1 MTKLEIYCMSLYNSN
16 YEIIKNL
23 GYKPVG
29 LKNNDLSR
37 YADIKIYD
45 IIDYTPGKSLN
56 LGVKYSTRKYCF
68 VISSHCV
75 LNKLDMQSHVESLK
89 HYRSIFGKQI
99 PVWNGKKILPRY
111 IWSHFIDKK
120 IENMYSD
127 LEQRYFHHNAAAFY
141 EKNFLIDNPFDENL
155 QSKEDRYWA
164 QSVITNNDKILYDP
178 SLEVLHH
185 YTSNGNTWKGLA

>member
-1 MTKLEIYCMSLYNSN
+1 
-16 YEIIKNL
+16 
-23 GYKPVG
+23 
-29 LKNNDLSR
+29 
-37 YADIKIYD
+37 
-45 IIDYTPGKSLN
+45 
-56 LGVKYSTRKYCF
+56 
-68 VISSHCV
+68 
-75 LNKLDMQSHVESLK
+75 
-89 HYRSIFGKQI
+89 
-99 PVWNGKKILPRY
+99 
-111 IWSHFIDKK
+111 
-120 IENMYSD
+120 MYSD